1 MFLATL
7 WLPVASLPALSWDLL
22 GDAQTLLSY
31 PFMQHAFLAG
41 SIVALVAG
49 VVGYFVVLRSLS
61 FATHALSHI
70 GFAGA
75 TGALVISLSPV
86 YGMLALTLGSSALIG
101 LLGKRLYGRDVVIG
115 TVLAWTLGLG
125 VLFLSLYVGY
135 ATEAYSILFG
145 QILGIDQQDVQ
156 LSLWAGGLTLLA
168 MALIYR
174 PLLFAS
180 LDEEIAEAKGVPIHL
195 LSVLFMMIVGFAVA
209 AAAQVMGVLLIFA
222 LLVTPAAVA
231 ERLTTRPPLAIA
243 LSVLFSLLFTW
254 AGLVVAFY
262 TPYPVSFFITSF
274 AFGTY
279 VLVRAI
285 PLLIS
290 IALCIR
296 TRFAAAPAI
305 APPIPLIAV
314 QERDASEDVSL

>member
-1 MFLATL
+1 MFFVAP
-7 WLPVASLPALSWDLL
+7 WLPVASLPALSWNLFV
-22 GDAQTLLSY
+22 DAQTLLSY

-41 SIVALVAG
+41 SVVAIVAG

-61 FATHALSHI
+61 FATHALSHV

-75 TGALVISLSPV
+75 TGALVIALSPL
-86 YGMLALTLGSSALIG
+86 YGMLAMTLGSSILIG

-115 TVLAWTLGLG
+115 TVLAWMLGLG

-156 LSLWAGGLTLLA
+156 LSLWTGAVTLFV

-180 LDEEIAEAKGVPIHL
+180 LDEEIAEAKGVPIHA

-231 ERLTTRPPLAIA
+231 ERLTTRPPLAIT

-254 AGLVVAFY
+254 AGLAVAFY

-279 VLVRAI
+279 VVVRTVPVIGFLALRVRKRLVHHVMMSNQ
-285 PLLIS
+285 IS
-290 IALCIR
+290 LVAFPWQK
-296 TRFAAAPAI
+296 TR
-305 APPIPLIAV
+305 
-314 QERDASEDVSL
+314 